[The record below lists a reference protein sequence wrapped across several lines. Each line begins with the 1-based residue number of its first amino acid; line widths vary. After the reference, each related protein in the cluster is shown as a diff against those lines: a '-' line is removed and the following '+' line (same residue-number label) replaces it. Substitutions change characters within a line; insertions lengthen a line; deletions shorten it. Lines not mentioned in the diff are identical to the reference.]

1 MRTVKLASVVFI
13 SLVSLQTLTADED
26 QPAAALM
33 PATTGVYAEVTHP
46 KAVLDLLL
54 DHPAHKLLARTD
66 AYQHAINAKGF
77 RTLRTVVSVVESQVG
92 VKWREGLG
100 VIAGGG
106 IHIGLDAET
115 EGVVVLM
122 KAEDEEKRNQILE
135 HVIKLSRDDARSKGQ
150 DDTFEIMDY
159 RGISAYKTDGGV
171 FAVLGPWY
179 MFTNKADLGKVIADN
194 FLDDADQSLA
204 GSPRFAAMRE
214 AIAGSPAAWAGV
226 DLNILR
232 DAGAA
237 KEVFSGRTD
246 NVVAEV
252 LVGGLLSNVRH
263 APFAT
268 AAIYFSNDDV
278 RLRLATPHK
287 PEWIGEEREYYFGSG
302 KPATAPP
309 LLDLP
314 NTLLA
319 ISAYRD
325 VSTMWLRG
333 ADLMTPKAVDQQAA
347 ADSGLSNLFSGKDFG
362 EDILGALEPNHRL
375 IAVRQDFADRTPQPA
390 IKLPAF
396 ALVSRLRD
404 RDSMQGELRRIFQSL
419 IGFLNIIGASNA
431 QPQLDL
437 DMDKGDGFQLITSE
451 YVPAV
456 EDRDSRE
463 ARINYNFS
471 PSIAFVGDRFI
482 LASTKE
488 LATQLIPVSD
498 GSDAGSLND
507 QPWTTNSQVSANAA
521 VLRQVLTDNRAQLIA
536 QNMLEKGH
544 DEEAAESEVDA
555 VLALLDVFRAADL
568 RIDVAEDEL
577 QINLTVGLNATEP

>member
-1 MRTVKLASVVFI
+1 
-13 SLVSLQTLTADED
+13 
-26 QPAAALM
+26 
-33 PATTGVYAEVTHP
+33 
-46 KAVLDLLL
+46 
-54 DHPAHKLLARTD
+54 
-66 AYQHAINAKGF
+66 
-77 RTLRTVVSVVESQVG
+77 
-92 VKWREGLG
+92 
-100 VIAGGG
+100 
-106 IHIGLDAET
+106 
-115 EGVVVLM
+115 
-122 KAEDEEKRNQILE
+122 
-135 HVIKLSRDDARSKGQ
+135 
-150 DDTFEIMDY
+150 
-159 RGISAYKTDGGV
+159 
-171 FAVLGPWY
+171 
-179 MFTNKADLGKVIADN
+179 
-194 FLDDADQSLA
+194 
-204 GSPRFAAMRE
+204 
-214 AIAGSPAAWAGV
+214 
-226 DLNILR
+226 
-232 DAGAA
+232 
-237 KEVFSGRTD
+237 
-246 NVVAEV
+246 
-252 LVGGLLSNVRH
+252 
-263 APFAT
+263 
-268 AAIYFSNDDV
+268 
-278 RLRLATPHK
+278 
-287 PEWIGEEREYYFGSG
+287 
-302 KPATAPP
+302 
-309 LLDLP
+309 
-314 NTLLA
+314 LA

-507 QPWTTNSQVSANAA
+507 QPWTTNSQVSANVA
-521 VLRQVLTDNRAQLIA
+521 VLRQVLADNRAQLIA

-577 QINLTVGLNATEP
+577 QLNLTVGLNATEP